1 VWLAEVAQ
9 LASNRTDMEDT
20 IAEGQVIAGRFR
32 VGRELGRGGTATVW
46 FATHVKLGA
55 PLALK
60 VMLSQFKADP
70 HATARF
76 LREARAMARLSSDH
90 VARVLDVDV
99 TDDGRPYIAMEYVE
113 GSNLAEILRTR
124 RRLPYSEA
132 ATYICQTAF
141 ALSEAHAL
149 GIIHRD
155 LKPGNLLVTTR
166 RDGSALVKV
175 LDFGISKV
183 PLTDSEHQLT
193 LQEVSIGTP
202 SFMSPEQLRGS
213 RDVGTASDIWAL
225 GVILYQLTTGRLPF
239 RADDMPSLCLA
250 ILDQPIPRV
259 QDDFPEAPAA
269 LDTIIARCLRRAP
282 SERFESVDALRK
294 ALLPLARGEAIASA
308 VTADFPS
315 VPEAST
321 TEVGDGAP
329 PRSSTRSH
337 ARAWRWTMMGTVGL
351 GVFIAAWFG
360 FGRTDYRRA
369 KLEVLEPRFA
379 THTSAAKPALSI
391 ALEEELDHFVPEALP
406 DTSRGATT
414 ASSSRR
420 PSTSPAVVLRSTSL
434 RLGAAPA
441 AASSERAPR
450 RGLPEQRSPRA
461 EPSPPSVNTLGGRL

>member
-1 VWLAEVAQ
+1 
-9 LASNRTDMEDT
+9 MEDT

-46 FATHVKLGA
+46 FATHVKLGT

-113 GSNLAEILRTR
+113 GPNLAELLRKR
-124 RRLPYSEA
+124 RRLPHSEA

-166 RDGSALVKV
+166 RDGRALVKV

-183 PLTDSEHQLT
+183 PLAESEHPLT

-213 RDVGTASDIWAL
+213 RDVGPASDIWAL
-225 GVILYQLTTGRLPF
+225 GVILYQLSTGRLPF

-250 ILDQPIPRV
+250 ILEQPVPRV
-259 QDDFPEAPAA
+259 QDDFPEVPAA
-269 LDTIIARCLRRAP
+269 LDAVIARCLRRAP
-282 SERFESVDALRK
+282 SERFESVEALHE
-294 ALLPLARGEAIASA
+294 ALLPLAEGAAIAAA
-308 VTADFPS
+308 VTADFPAAAD
-315 VPEAST
+315 ASMT
-321 TEVGDGAP
+321 AVVDDGP
-329 PRSSTRSH
+329 LRNSTRAQ

-351 GVFIAAWFG
+351 GVFIAAWFW
-360 FGRTDYRRA
+360 FGRTDYRSEA
-369 KLEVLEPRFA
+369 KLEILGPHLV
-379 THTSAAKPALSI
+379 THASAAKPALSS
-391 ALEEELDHFVPEALP
+391 ALEDEFEHSVPEVLP

-414 ASSSRR
+414 ASSSLR
-420 PSTSPAVVLRSTSL
+420 PSASPVIPLRATPSRPEAT
-434 RLGAAPA
+434 PNV
-441 AASSERAPR
+441 ASSQRATRRAPT
-450 RGLPEQRSPRA
+450 EQPSPRA
-461 EPSPPSVNTLGGRL
+461 EHSPPAVNTLGGRL